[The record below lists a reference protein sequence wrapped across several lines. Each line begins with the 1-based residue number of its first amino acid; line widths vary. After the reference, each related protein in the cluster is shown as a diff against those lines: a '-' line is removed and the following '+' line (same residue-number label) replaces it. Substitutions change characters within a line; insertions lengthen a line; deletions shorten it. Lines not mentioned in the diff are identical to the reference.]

1 MAGPLA
7 SPGFVSH
14 GSPIPLPSSS
24 NRLPPRL
31 RVALIITPFA
41 ATPPRRPHH
50 IVYRNASASL
60 CLAVAR
66 APLPMHLV
74 IHLVR
79 QVESPPLPPEAADA
93 EISSRVPVVVVVLRL
108 LRPYLCVLASALAA
122 CAPLSVRPRLCILL
136 YILFV
141 KLKLPRSLPPEAADA
156 RPLYEILLLLLLCCG
171 SCALTCASWPLHS
184 RLLRPYPG
192 VLAPV
197 IVLLH
202 RCCRPGVARRPGT
215 NDGSIRAARLENEV
229 VRCTAGALVAA
240 ATRCAPAAPPCEPVL
255 IPRVTQLAATH
266 PCTA

>member
-1 MAGPLA
+1 MRPCLHALA
-7 SPGFVSH
+7 SASAL
-14 GSPIPLPSSS
+14 LPVQIAC
-24 NRLPPRL
+24 R
-31 RVALIITPFA
+31 
-41 ATPPRRPHH
+41 H
-50 IVYRNASASL
+50 ASASL

-66 APLPMHLV
+66 APLLMHLV

-79 QVESPPLPPEAADA
+79 QIESPP
-93 EISSRVPVVVVVLRL
+93 
-108 LRPYLCVLASALAA
+108 
-122 CAPLSVRPRLCILL
+122 
-136 YILFV
+136 
-141 KLKLPRSLPPEAADA
+141 LPPEAADA
-156 RPLYEILLLLLLCCG
+156 RPLYEILLLLLCCG

-240 ATRCAPAAPPCEPVL
+240 ATRCAPAAPPCEPV
-255 IPRVTQLAATH
+255 
-266 PCTA
+266 